1 MKKYNFYA
9 IFSLT
14 LLMFC
19 SLSSAFAEEGHGHDE
34 HAEGGKKEFNPAEMI
49 MHHIGDS
56 HEWHIASWDKEDGTE
71 AHLTIPLPVILYTEG
86 NFDIFLSS
94 EFHHGEA
101 TVKRDGREYRNHH
114 EHIEEVSGKSVIDLS
129 LTKNAASMMI
139 GAFIIVFIFT
149 SVAGAYKKRDGQAPK
164 GLQAFMEPLILFIRD
179 DIAIPNIGE
188 KKYKKYL
195 PYLLT
200 LFFFIWINNLLGLI
214 PTGANASGNIAF
226 TMVLAVFTL
235 IITNVSGNK
244 DYWMHILWTP
254 GVPLPLR
261 IIMLPV
267 EVIGIFTKPFA
278 LMVRLLANITAGHII
293 ILSLL
298 SFIFIFKSMAVGV
311 PVTAFVIVMNFLELF
326 VAALQSYIFT
336 LLTALFIGLAVAEH
350 DDHH

>member
-14 LLMFC
+14 LLMLFC
-19 SLSSAFAEEGHGHDE
+19 SSSIFAEDNGHESIIEDD
-34 HAEGGKKEFNPAEMI
+34 KKPFDANEMI
-49 MHHIGDS
+49 LHHIGDS
-56 HEWHIASWDKEDGTE
+56 HEWHIASWSKSDGSE
-71 AHLTIPLPVILYTEG
+71 AHLTIPLPVILYSEG
-86 NFDIFLSS
+86 SFDVFLSS
-94 EFHHGEA
+94 AFHHGHE
-101 TVKRDGREYRNHH
+101 TVKTNEREYKIHH
-114 EHIEEVSGKSVIDLS
+114 EHIEEMSGKSVIDLS
-129 LTKNAASMMI
+129 ITKNVASMMI
-139 GAFIIVFIFT
+139 GALIIVLLFM
-149 SVAGAYKKRDGQAPK
+149 SVAGAYKKRQGQAPK
-164 GLQAFMEPLILFIRD
+164 GLQAFMEPIILFIRD

-188 KKYKKYL
+188 KKYQKYM

-214 PTGANASGNIAF
+214 PSGANMSGNIAF
-226 TMVLAVFTL
+226 TMTLAVFTL
-235 IITNVSGNK
+235 LITNISGNK

-261 IIMLPV
+261 VIMLPV
-267 EVIGIFTKPFA
+267 EIIGIFTKPFA

-298 SFIFIFKSMAVGV
+298 SFIFIFQNVLIGI

-336 LLTALFIGLAVAEH
+336 LLTALFIGLAVEEH
-350 DDHH
+350 AHH

>member
-14 LLMFC
+14 LFFSVF
-19 SLSSAFAEEGHGHDE
+19 SLFAEDGHGHDD
-34 HAEGGKKEFNPAEMI
+34 HAEGEKSSEFSAKDLI

-56 HEWHIASWDKEDGTE
+56 HEWHLADIDG
-71 AHLTIPLPVILYTEG
+71 HPVSIPLPVILYTEG
-86 NFDIFLSS
+86 NFDVFLSS
-94 EFHHGEA
+94 EFQHGTA
-101 TVKRDGREYRNHH
+101 TVEKGDRKYSIHH
-114 EHIEEVSGKSVIDLS
+114 EHIEEASGKSVVDLS
-129 LTKNAASMMI
+129 VTKNVASMML
-139 GAFIIVFIFT
+139 GAVIIVLIFT
-149 SVAGAYKKRDGQAPK
+149 SVAGSYKNREGQAPK
-164 GLQAFMEPLILFIRD
+164 GLQSFMEPLILFIRD

-188 KKYKKYL
+188 KKYKIYL

-226 TMVLAVFTL
+226 TMTLALFTL
-235 IITNVSGNK
+235 IITNISGNK

-261 IIMLPV
+261 VIMLPV
-267 EVIGIFTKPFA
+267 EIIGIFTKPFA

-298 SFIFIFKSMAVGV
+298 SFIFIFKSVAVGI

-350 DDHH
+350 DHH